1 MATIG
6 IDLGTTYSCVG
17 VWKDGGVE
25 IIANEQGE
33 RTTPSYVAFTADE
46 RLVGTSAKNQSS
58 LNPENTVFDAK
69 RLIGRK
75 FSDQSVKAD
84 SILWPFRLIEE
95 DNDVPAIKVQYKG
108 ESKTFHAEE
117 ISAMVLTKMKEIAE
131 TYLGKPVENAVVTV
145 PAYFNDAQRQATK
158 DAGTIAGINIK
169 RIINEPTAAAIAYGL
184 DKKSSNTEQNVLVF
198 DLGGG
203 TFDVSL
209 LTIDEEIFEVK
220 ATAGDTHLGGE
231 DFDNRLVQ
239 HFCEEFKRKHKRD
252 IKQSSR
258 ALRRLRSQCER
269 AKRTLSSS
277 HQTTVEIDSLFEG
290 IDFHSTLS
298 RARFEDL
305 CGSFFRDCIPPV
317 EKVLRDSGLSKKDV
331 DEIVL
336 VGGSSR
342 IPKIQ
347 ELLRT
352 FFNGK
357 KLCQSI
363 NPDEAI
369 AYGAAVQAALLSPD
383 GSGSTPDVL
392 LLDVAPLSLGI
403 ETAGGVMT
411 KLVER
416 NTTIPCKKEQIFS
429 TYADNQPGVLIQ
441 VYEGERAFTRDNNLL
456 GQFDLKGIPPAPRG
470 VPQITVSF
478 DIDADGIL
486 NVSANDKGSGASNTI
501 TVTNDNKR
509 LSKEMIEKMIADAEL
524 FKEADDA
531 HRAKIDGKNE
541 LENYVYSLRGMLNKE
556 GKDKLGDE
564 VEKIETALKE
574 TTEWID
580 SNPNA
585 EVEEYKTKKQEIE
598 NICTP
603 IISKLYQ
610 QQPQPEAQPEMA
622 PPTATPDAGPKIEEL
637 D

>member
-1 MATIG
+1 M
-6 IDLGTTYSCVG
+6 
-17 VWKDGGVE
+17 
-25 IIANEQGE
+25 
-33 RTTPSYVAFTADE
+33 
-46 RLVGTSAKNQSS
+46 
-58 LNPENTVFDAK
+58 
-69 RLIGRK
+69 
-75 FSDQSVKAD
+75 
-84 SILWPFRLIEE
+84 
-95 DNDVPAIKVQYKG
+95 
-108 ESKTFHAEE
+108 
-117 ISAMVLTKMKEIAE
+117 
-131 TYLGKPVENAVVTV
+131 
-145 PAYFNDAQRQATK
+145 
-158 DAGTIAGINIK
+158 
-169 RIINEPTAAAIAYGL
+169 
-184 DKKSSNTEQNVLVF
+184 
-198 DLGGG
+198 
-203 TFDVSL
+203 
-209 LTIDEEIFEVK
+209 
-220 ATAGDTHLGGE
+220 
-231 DFDNRLVQ
+231 
-239 HFCEEFKRKHKRD
+239 
-252 IKQSSR
+252 
-258 ALRRLRSQCER
+258 
-269 AKRTLSSS
+269 
-277 HQTTVEIDSLFEG
+277 
-290 IDFHSTLS
+290 
-298 RARFEDL
+298 
-305 CGSFFRDCIPPV
+305 
-317 EKVLRDSGLSKKDV
+317 

-363 NPDEAI
+363 NPDEAV

-416 NTTIPCKKEQIFS
+416 NTTIPCKKEQTFS

-441 VYEGERAFTRDNNLL
+441 VYEGERAFTRDNNIL

-470 VPQITVSF
+470 VPQINVSF